1 MSMEQIFA
9 AVGLAL
15 VLAVWLATLLGP
27 ARRQRLLAGPRAW
40 WRSLRTRG
48 TARREAAD
56 AIERARRRPAATREG
71 NVIRPRS
78 FQRQRDDDPTLH

>member
-1 MSMEQIFA
+1 MPLEKILA
-9 AVGLAL
+9 AIGLAIVL
-15 VLAVWLATLLGP
+15 VVWLGTLLSP
-27 ARRQRLLAGPRAW
+27 ARRQRLGDGLRRG

-48 TARREAAD
+48 AARREAAD